1 MAISVSTAV
10 IFPLFFTPILTR
22 IQEEGAGPEASKTSV
37 RVISALTGAPVFCER
52 TAQMASR

>member
-22 IQEEGAGPEASKTSV
+22 IQEAGAGPDASKTSV
-37 RVISALTGAPVFCER
+37 RVISALTGAPVFLDR
-52 TAQMASR
+52 TAQMASK